1 MIDAVGGLSG
11 ENLRGKGLGEPVPG
25 SNRGLKSLLRMS
37 VQQFAQPNS
46 SANGYGRREV
56 EREGASRVDNKL
68 HSVKSSIGKMANTH
82 YSSGNK
88 FGGFGGASRDRL
100 VYFSTCL
107 IGHHVEIQVKNGS
120 VYTGI
125 FHAANVDRDF
135 GIILKMA
142 HLTKDMSAQLQNT
155 HTDSLGKAFSKTL
168 IVPAKDLVQIVAKD
182 VSVTRDEIS
191 NEYQSERQRELLID
205 SYISRARPDD
215 MERELKPWVPEDNDP
230 HCAELENLFDDHWKR
245 GWDQFEVNEALFGVK
260 STFNEEL
267 YTTKLERGPRM
278 RQLELEAS
286 RIAKEIEREDTRD
299 LHLAEE
305 RGINLPESEDVDE
318 ETRFSSVYR
327 GRVADDSGYEEE
339 EDILLDIRN
348 GETFDDAAS
357 SVIEKVFSGIAGG
370 IDSDDSLLSSRSSM
384 DVPQVSQSKDSAN
397 ALSSKVPDINDRLLL
412 PDRPTTLSQSDG
424 EIRFQRTITD
434 PHRANTDTSD
444 GDQQKPVP
452 HPKFSGVLKAD
463 DSVSSSGGHDDCH
476 NGDGKGGSSSKVTTS
491 TSSQVSMKEQS
502 KKNPTG
508 DQLETQGIPG
518 EKLSVESHGRP
529 GSSVSSTSDRPGRA
543 SASAGAGLTPSS
555 SVGSLSSEK
564 SMLNPNTKEFKLN
577 PNAKSFVPSQAPVRP
592 ISPVG
597 DSSFYFHAN
606 LSGMPQM
613 HGMPVGVGL
622 GPYVAHQPV
631 IFNPQVAPV
640 QSPQAYLPPAGP
652 HYGQPMLIGHPRPFS
667 YGPGFSPE
675 MPYKGREF

>member
-1 MIDAVGGLSG
+1 MNEVSECLKSFREWRLSNSKFA
-11 ENLRGKGLGEPVPG
+11 EIT
-25 SNRGLKSLLRMS
+25 GLKFLLRMS
-37 VQQFAQPNS
+37 VQQFAQPKS

-56 EREGASRVDNKL
+56 EREGGSRVDNKL
-68 HSVKSSIGKMANTH
+68 HSGKSSIGKMANTH
-82 YSSGNK
+82 YSGGNK
-88 FGGFGGASRDRL
+88 IGGFGGASRDRL

-107 IGHHVEIQVKNGS
+107 IGHHVEAQVKNGS

-125 FHAANVDRDF
+125 FHAANVDRDV
-135 GIILKMA
+135 GIVLKMA
-142 HLTKDMSAQLQNT
+142 RLTKDTSTQLQNT
-155 HTDSLGKAFSKTL
+155 RADSLSKSFSKTL
-168 IVPAKDLVQIVAKD
+168 IVPAKELVQIVAKD

-191 NEYQSERQRELLID
+191 NEYQSEKQEELLID
-205 SYISRARPDD
+205 SYISRARPGD

-230 HCAELENLFDDHWKR
+230 HCPELENVFDDHWKR

-305 RGINLPESEDVDE
+305 RGTNLPESVDIDE

-327 GRVADDSGYEEE
+327 GRVADDCGYEEE
-339 EDILLDIRN
+339 ENILLDTRN
-348 GETFDDAAS
+348 GETFEDATS
-357 SVIEKVFSGIAGG
+357 SVIGKVFSGITGG
-370 IDSDDSLLSSRSSM
+370 IDTGDSLLSSRSSM
-384 DVPQVSQSKDSAN
+384 DVPQVSQSKDSADT
-397 ALSSKVPDINDRLLL
+397 LSIEMPDIHDRLLL
-412 PDRPTTLSQSDG
+412 PHLPTTLSQSDG
-424 EIRFQRTITD
+424 EIRFQQTITD
-434 PHRANTDTSD
+434 PQRANTDTGG
-444 GDQQKPVP
+444 GDQQKSVS
-452 HPKFSGVLKAD
+452 HTKFSSVLKIE
-463 DSVSSSGGHDDCH
+463 DSQSSSGEHDDFH
-476 NGDGKGGSSSKVTTS
+476 NADGKGGPSSKVTSS
-491 TSSQVSMKEQS
+491 TSSQASIRGRS
-502 KKNPTG
+502 KKNPPG
-508 DQLETQGIPG
+508 DPLETQGG

-543 SASAGAGLTPSS
+543 SASAGTGLTPSS

-564 SMLNPNTKEFKLN
+564 STLNPNAKEFKLN
-577 PNAKSFVPSQAPVRP
+577 PNAKSFVPSQATVRP

-597 DSSFYFHAN
+597 DSSFYFPAN
-606 LSGMPQM
+606 LSGIPQM

-631 IFNPQVAPV
+631 IFNPQAAPV
-640 QSPQAYLPPAGP
+640 QSPQAYFPPAGP
-652 HYGQPMLIGHPRPFS
+652 HYGQPMLIGHPRPYS
-667 YGPGFSPE
+667 YGPGFPPE